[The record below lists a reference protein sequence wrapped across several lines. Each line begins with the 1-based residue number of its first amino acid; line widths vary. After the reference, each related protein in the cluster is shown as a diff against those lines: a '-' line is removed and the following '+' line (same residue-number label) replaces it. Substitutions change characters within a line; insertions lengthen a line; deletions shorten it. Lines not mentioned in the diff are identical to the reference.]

1 MDAGGEGR
9 KSGDDMAVDAPAGSA
24 AEEEEWEDE
33 EGSEKEEEGEG
44 GASVGRK
51 RRAPDRLSPR
61 SPAVTLR
68 KCSACG
74 KVTVPLHN
82 KRSCKASAE
91 EKEAYQKSKEES
103 AKKKTPKKKKRK
115 TTETVRCACS

>member
-1 MDAGGEGR
+1 MDASEEVE
-9 KSGDDMAVDAPAGSA
+9 KAKDDMAVDGPAGSA
-24 AEEEEWEDE
+24 GEEEAGGDE

-51 RRAPDRLSPR
+51 RRAPDRLSIR
-61 SPAVTLR
+61 SPAVTPR

-74 KVTVPLHN
+74 KVTDPLHN

-103 AKKKTPKKKKRK
+103 AKKKTPKKKRK